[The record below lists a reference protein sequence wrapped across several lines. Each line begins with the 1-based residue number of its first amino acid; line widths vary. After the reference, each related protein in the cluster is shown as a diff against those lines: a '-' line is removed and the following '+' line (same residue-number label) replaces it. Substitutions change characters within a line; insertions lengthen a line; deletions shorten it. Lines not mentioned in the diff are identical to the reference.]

1 MRKSW
6 LKLIT
11 AAVFASTCLVGMAEA
26 YAQDTASDTRI
37 SINLKDADLIV
48 AAQALI
54 KDTGLQFVVEPSSVP
69 FEKVTLTLKDQP
81 LDLVI
86 RYICQAAGATCRRDE
101 SGVYI
106 FSNRKADDNSNAA
119 PVAEPPT
126 KAPKIVKKLKL
137 MHADPEAVYYQIV
150 YQAKDDGS
158 RVFSRM
164 ATNHMLRRARSIKDP
179 VLAAIN
185 ASQARPVALNSVS
198 APVTGPESGS
208 DIKLPGEE
216 PAGQMMGG
224 GMGGGRMGGGGFQ
237 GGGGM
242 MGGGMMGGGMMGG
255 GGFQG
260 GGGGLGGGIMGGQGG
275 QVGGQGIFGPDI
287 DYISYDPVDNS
298 IVVRGPSD
306 QIEELRRWVDTF
318 DVAPQQVIIKVEFIT
333 TSNSVQKALGYDWLY
348 QRGNLFLG
356 NRPGSFARSGDPF
369 VVSYATGN
377 VSARLRVLLQEGYG
391 KVVNA
396 PIVRTLNNQYAE
408 VYETIDT
415 WIFTATVNST
425 GTQVVTSYEANQQTL
440 DTGLSVTP
448 RINQDGTIVMY
459 LNPQISDFGE
469 TRKSPDGAEYQDTLT
484 QYVSIVA
491 RVKNGETIV
500 LGGLTRKS
508 DTGTNQKFPVL
519 GDLPLIGQFFRAANR
534 TITNSELLI
543 FVTPTI
549 VSDEDNGG
557 LGP

>member
-1 MRKSW
+1 MGKSW

-11 AAVFASTCLVGMAEA
+11 AAVFASTCLFGISEA
-26 YAQDTASDTRI
+26 YPQDAASDTRI

-54 KDTGLQFVVEPSSVP
+54 KDTGLQFVVEPSNTP

-81 LDLVI
+81 LDVVI

-106 FSNRKADDNSNAA
+106 FSNKKEADSKASA
-119 PVAEPPT
+119 PTLEPQVA
-126 KAPKIVKKLKL
+126 APKIVKKLKL

-150 YQAKDDGS
+150 YQAKEDGS

-164 ATNHMLRRARSIKDP
+164 KTNHLLRKARSIKDP
-179 VLAAIN
+179 VIAAIN
-185 ASQARPVALNSVS
+185 AQQATPVALNSVS
-198 APVTGPESGS
+198 VPATGPESGS
-208 DIKLPGEE
+208 DVKLPGDES
-216 PAGQMMGG
+216 AGQVAGVMGG
-224 GMGGGRMGGGGFQ
+224 GMGGFQGGGGRIGGGFGGGFQ
-237 GGGGM
+237 GGGI
-242 MGGGMMGGGMMGG
+242 G
-255 GGFQG
+255 GGF
-260 GGGGLGGGIMGGQGG
+260 GGGIGGGIQGG

-287 DYISYDPVDNS
+287 DYITYDPVDNS

-333 TSNSVQKALGYDWLY
+333 TSNSVQRALGYDWLY

-415 WIFTATVNST
+415 WVFTATVNST
-425 GTQVVTSYEANQQTL
+425 GTQVITSYEANQQTL

-519 GDLPLIGQFFRAANR
+519 GDLPFIGQFFRAANR